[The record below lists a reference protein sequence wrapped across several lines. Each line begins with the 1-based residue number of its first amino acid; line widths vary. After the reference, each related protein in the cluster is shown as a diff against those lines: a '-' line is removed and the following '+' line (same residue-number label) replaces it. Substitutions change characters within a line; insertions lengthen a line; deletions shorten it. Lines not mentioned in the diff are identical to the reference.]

1 MKKILHISK
10 YMYPFIGG
18 IELVVQTMV
27 SALKDENIKQKI
39 ICFNED
45 ASDGNYVC
53 KRNVTTHEYIGDVEI
68 IRCGCFGKF
77 ASQSLS
83 LIYYSELK
91 KLMKNFKPNIIIF
104 HYPNPLVAAYLLH
117 YKKHDFKL
125 VLFWHFDITKQK
137 ILGKLFYNQNFALLE
152 RANVIISTSPNYVN
166 GSPFLQ
172 KYKEKCVI
180 IPVCIED
187 SSLEVTSEIIKKA
200 DNLKNSLK
208 NKTICFG
215 LGRHIPYKGFSYL
228 IEAFKN
234 LDDNFVLFI
243 GGQGPLTKE
252 LMQQAKN
259 YPNIVFLGKISNEE
273 RIIHYLAC
281 DIFCFSSVTKNEA
294 FGLALAEAMYFGK
307 PAVTFNIPGSGVN
320 YVSLNGITGIECKN
334 RDVKAYAD
342 AIKKLANDKKLAN
355 EYGTNAK
362 NRVLENFMFDTFK
375 KTIIDFVN
383 NL

>member
-18 IELVVQTMV
+18 VELVVQTMA
-27 SALKDENIKQKI
+27 SALTDENIKQKI
-39 ICFNED
+39 ICFNEN
-45 ASDGNYVC
+45 ASDNDIVC
-53 KRNVTTHEYIGDVEI
+53 KRNATTHEYVDDIEI

-83 LIYYSELK
+83 IAYHGELK
-91 KLMKNFKPNIIIF
+91 NLMENFKPDIVIF
-104 HYPNPLVAAYLLH
+104 HYPNPLVATYLLQ
-117 YKKHDFKL
+117 YKKYEFKL
-125 VLFWHFDITKQK
+125 ILFWHFDITKQK
-137 ILGKLFYNQNFALLE
+137 VLGKLFYNQNISLLE

-172 KYKEKCVI
+172 RYKEKCVI

-187 SSLEVTSEIIKKA
+187 SSLETTSEIIKKA
-200 DNLKNSLK
+200 NNLKKSLK

-215 LGRHIPYKGFSYL
+215 LGRHIPYKGFNYL
-228 IEAFKN
+228 IEAFKM

-259 YPNIVFLGKISNEE
+259 YSNIVFLGKISNEE
-273 RIIHYLAC
+273 KIIHYLAC

-294 FGLALAEAMYFGK
+294 FGLALAEG
-307 PAVTFNIPGSGVN
+307 IL
-320 YVSLNGITGIECKN
+320 VSLPLPLIFPE
-334 RDVKAYAD
+334 V
-342 AIKKLANDKKLAN
+342 
-355 EYGTNAK
+355 E
-362 NRVLENFMFDTFK
+362 
-375 KTIIDFVN
+375 
-383 NL
+383 